1 MAKKRLTNADFVH
14 LHNHTEYSAFDG
26 VNKVS
31 KFPAYAA
38 NMGFESLA
46 ITDHGNMGGAF
57 KFMNECKKV
66 GIKPIV
72 GCLLQGQEIFTL
84 DGVKPVEQIR
94 TGDMVLTHKGRFRK
108 VLRTMTRQH
117 SGELYTVNLAHGVS
131 RSLSLTEEHPILIR
145 KHTGEL
151 DWLKPGDIEA
161 GRRSKKQ
168 GISEWLSYVCLPKI
182 RDYSVESAHLLH
194 YLPGNF
200 SDDGGHIRKSTGK
213 NKFETLVEWESIP
226 SVIKMDRDFA
236 YLLGLFCA
244 EGSTDDS
251 GRVTFSFHC
260 DEHEF
265 IDFCRVW
272 IKSNLGIEAKT
283 NERRERN
290 QTDLYFN
297 NVPFCYFLRKTC
309 GVGSENKKIPSFI
322 LQSHKEA
329 QQGFVRGL
337 LDGDGKKPTDT
348 APQEVLRVTSRN
360 LAWGLRMLMLDNDCW
375 STVSKHEVED
385 RKPIYQ
391 VPYNPLRKYA
401 RSLNDEDYVY
411 KPIKS
416 IAKEHVEVQV
426 FNFEV
431 EEDNSYVSDFIL
443 HNCEFYLSKD
453 RHVHFKNKKDKRG
466 NVLEEGQ
473 TDGRKGNRHL
483 VLIAKNWT
491 GYQNL
496 CRLSQASWTEGYAFQ
511 DPRIDFDLLEK
522 HHEGLIC
529 SSACFDENQLVS
541 TGQGLKRIVDLS
553 MSDDIIDM
561 HGNMSSP
568 SALTSRQFSGRMYHF
583 DLNGSFFSLDCTE
596 DHKIFIDRN
605 GNQIWERA
613 EEIQDNDF
621 LLSPVLEEIDHEENL
636 WNNVDDF
643 FFYARSLKG
652 VMSKPVFM
660 SAELCFLAGA
670 YLAEGHVSSGGRIGW
685 TLSIEEE
692 EYAQEISDCCYAV
705 FGIRPE
711 QSKRRANSRID
722 LVICCAE
729 IRRFFLTYFGSKA
742 DGKFISSIFLH
753 ANKECK
759 EQLLRGAF
767 LGDGSFKRVG
777 NGDWNSSK
785 FVYASISR
793 SLLCGLWQIAIS
805 VGLRLTT
812 IANDERVSKDGV
824 RHRKSYYMYAYGSDA
839 HAISLLMSNEA
850 DWNYPI
856 SKCDKSKKINFSN
869 CGKYVK
875 LPISNISCEVV
886 QDKTVYCLTENQTNA
901 FLAHGLVVH
910 NCLSSVVNANLL
922 HDRYDQARKAAGKFK
937 ELFGEDFFLEVMY
950 HGIDAEAMIIP
961 DVLKLSD
968 ELNCKCIAS
977 NDCHYCEKCQGVSQ
991 ELLMAMSTSKCLTDP
1006 KHIHFPFNEFYLKSV
1021 DEMQMHFGSHPN
1033 LLTNTVEI
1041 AASVDSE
1048 NIMENLTG
1056 KMRLPRYPIPEDFS
1070 NPYQYLEHLAYQ
1082 GLKELGWEN
1091 SPEHVERLKMELRD
1105 VQVVWENNR
1114 YDFATYFLV
1123 VRDYIIAA
1131 KERDIIVGCGRGSG
1145 FGSVLLRCLNI
1156 SYGPDPLKYGLLWER
1171 FLGFD
1176 DKYFV
1181 TEQDFDFGDDDIDLQ
1196 TLVASD
1202 EARDTEDDMGGVD
1215 RY

>member
-1 MAKKRLTNADFVH
+1 MAKKKLTNADFVH

-38 NMGFESLA
+38 KMGFESLA

-72 GCLLQGQEIFTL
+72 GC
-84 DGVKPVEQIR
+84 
-94 TGDMVLTHKGRFRK
+94 
-108 VLRTMTRQH
+108 
-117 SGELYTVNLAHGVS
+117 
-131 RSLSLTEEHPILIR
+131 
-145 KHTGEL
+145 
-151 DWLKPGDIEA
+151 
-161 GRRSKKQ
+161 
-168 GISEWLSYVCLPKI
+168 
-182 RDYSVESAHLLH
+182 
-194 YLPGNF
+194 
-200 SDDGGHIRKSTGK
+200 
-213 NKFETLVEWESIP
+213 
-226 SVIKMDRDFA
+226 
-236 YLLGLFCA
+236 
-244 EGSTDDS
+244 
-251 GRVTFSFHC
+251 
-260 DEHEF
+260 
-265 IDFCRVW
+265 
-272 IKSNLGIEAKT
+272 
-283 NERRERN
+283 
-290 QTDLYFN
+290 
-297 NVPFCYFLRKTC
+297 
-309 GVGSENKKIPSFI
+309 
-322 LQSHKEA
+322 
-329 QQGFVRGL
+329 
-337 LDGDGKKPTDT
+337 
-348 APQEVLRVTSRN
+348 
-360 LAWGLRMLMLDNDCW
+360 
-375 STVSKHEVED
+375 
-385 RKPIYQ
+385 
-391 VPYNPLRKYA
+391 
-401 RSLNDEDYVY
+401 
-411 KPIKS
+411 
-416 IAKEHVEVQV
+416 
-426 FNFEV
+426 
-431 EEDNSYVSDFIL
+431 
-443 HNCEFYLSKD
+443 EFYLAKD

-529 SSACFDENQLVS
+529 SSA
-541 TGQGLKRIVDLS
+541 
-553 MSDDIIDM
+553 
-561 HGNMSSP
+561 
-568 SALTSRQFSGRMYHF
+568 
-583 DLNGSFFSLDCTE
+583 
-596 DHKIFIDRN
+596 
-605 GNQIWERA
+605 
-613 EEIQDNDF
+613 
-621 LLSPVLEEIDHEENL
+621 
-636 WNNVDDF
+636 
-643 FFYARSLKG
+643 
-652 VMSKPVFM
+652 
-660 SAELCFLAGA
+660 
-670 YLAEGHVSSGGRIGW
+670 
-685 TLSIEEE
+685 
-692 EYAQEISDCCYAV
+692 
-705 FGIRPE
+705 
-711 QSKRRANSRID
+711 
-722 LVICCAE
+722 
-729 IRRFFLTYFGSKA
+729 
-742 DGKFISSIFLH
+742 
-753 ANKECK
+753 
-759 EQLLRGAF
+759 
-767 LGDGSFKRVG
+767 
-777 NGDWNSSK
+777 
-785 FVYASISR
+785 
-793 SLLCGLWQIAIS
+793 
-805 VGLRLTT
+805 
-812 IANDERVSKDGV
+812 
-824 RHRKSYYMYAYGSDA
+824 
-839 HAISLLMSNEA
+839 
-850 DWNYPI
+850 
-856 SKCDKSKKINFSN
+856 
-869 CGKYVK
+869 
-875 LPISNISCEVV
+875 
-886 QDKTVYCLTENQTNA
+886 
-901 FLAHGLVVH
+901 
-910 NCLSSVVNANLL
+910 CLSSVVNANLL

-991 ELLMAMSTSKCLTDP
+991 ELLMAMYTSKCLTDP

-1070 NPYQYLEHLAYQ
+1070 NPYHYLEHLAYQ

-1131 KERDIIVGCGRGSG
+1131 KDRDIIVGCGRGSG

-1181 TEQDFDFGDDDIDLQ
+1181 TEQDFNFGDDDIDLQ

-1202 EARDTEDDMGGVD
+1202 DARDTEDDMGGVD